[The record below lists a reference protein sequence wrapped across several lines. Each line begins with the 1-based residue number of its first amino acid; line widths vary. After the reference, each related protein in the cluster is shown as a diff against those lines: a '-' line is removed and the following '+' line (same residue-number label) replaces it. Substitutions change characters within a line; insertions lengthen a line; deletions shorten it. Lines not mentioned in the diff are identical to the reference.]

1 MVSIGPLAVPNGVF
15 AGLLAFLTFTIL
27 VSVARRRVDARVDR
41 WSTIAVVAGILIA
54 RAVYVA
60 LHWATFS
67 DSPLRAF
74 MFWQGGFEWISGA
87 AVALVSAFFVLR
99 PWRSRGVA
107 IAILGVS
114 ALVWFATGAMLND
127 TKGQVPLPDVMLTDS
142 GGADIA
148 LRSYASGPVVVNLW
162 ATWCPPCRRE
172 LPAMAAQAA
181 ASPTVP
187 FLFVNQAEDPA
198 TVQAFLNQQSLNL
211 EGVLFD
217 SRSEVARE
225 LRTVGIPITLFFYDG
240 VMQNLHAGE
249 ISPEALRQKTEALVK
264 SR

>member
-1 MVSIGPLAVPNGVF
+1 MVSIGPWAVPNDVF

-27 VSVARRRVDARVDR
+27 VSVAGRRVDARVDR
-41 WSTIAVVAGILIA
+41 WSTIALVAGIITA
-54 RAVYVA
+54 RIVYVV

-67 DSPLRAF
+67 SSPLRAF
-74 MFWQGGFEWISGA
+74 MLWQGGFEWISGA
-87 AVALVSAFFVLR
+87 AAASISAFFVLR

-114 ALVWFATGAMLND
+114 ALVWVAAGAMLND
-127 TKGQVPLPDVMLTDS
+127 TKGAVPLPDVTLTDS
-142 GGADIA
+142 GGADVA

-172 LPAMAAQAA
+172 LPAMVAQAA
-181 ASPTVP
+181 ASPSVP
-187 FLFVNQAEDPA
+187 FLFVNQAEDSA
-198 TVQAFLNQQSLNL
+198 TVRAFLEQQSLTL

-217 SRSEVARE
+217 ARSEVARE

-240 VMQNLHAGE
+240 VMKDLHAGE
-249 ISPEALRQKTEALVK
+249 ISPEALRQKTEALIK
-264 SR
+264 SQ